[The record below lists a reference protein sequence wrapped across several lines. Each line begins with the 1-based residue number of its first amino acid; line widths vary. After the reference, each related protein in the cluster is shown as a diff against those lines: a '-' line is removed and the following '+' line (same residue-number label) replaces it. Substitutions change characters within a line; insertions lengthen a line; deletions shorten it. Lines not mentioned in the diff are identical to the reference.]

1 MSNFIN
7 LNKGQQISLSK
18 MPSIDLSKGGRGLS
32 KVIVGLGWDPVT
44 EKVSKKGLFGRS
56 IPSRGPEIDCD
67 AFAFVLHN
75 GQIKNKDN
83 LVYFGNLENKDR
95 TIRHMGDNLTGDGD
109 GDDEQIVIDLSRINA
124 DSIVIAVNIYRGKEK
139 GQHFGNLQNAFI
151 RIVDMNTNNELCKFT
166 LDNKYDGA
174 TSVIFGELINNNGE
188 WNFKA
193 IGEAS
198 KGNSISEVVSSYY

>member
-1 MSNFIN
+1 MSDFIN
-7 LNKGQQISLSK
+7 LSKGQQINLSK
-18 MPSIDLSKGGRGLS
+18 MPSIDLSKGGRGLN
-32 KVIVGLGWDPVT
+32 KVIVGLGWDPAT
-44 EKVSKKGLFGRS
+44 ETVQKRGLFGR
-56 IPSRGPEIDCD
+56 PVASRGPEVDCD

-75 GQIKNKDN
+75 GKFKNKDD
-83 LVYFGNLENKDR
+83 LVYFGNLENRDKS
-95 TIRHMGDNLTGDGD
+95 IRHMGDNLTGDGD
-109 GDDEQIVIDLSRINA
+109 GDDEQIVIDLSRISA

-166 LDNKYDGA
+166 LDGKYNGT
-174 TSVIFGELINNNGE
+174 TSVIFGELVKHNGE

-198 KGNSISEVVSSYY
+198 RGNSISEVVSSYY